1 MSLSSRVIPLLI
13 PAVSLLALGCQ
24 NERERPTAPGTE
36 CGADGTNTVVVDGA
50 CYCRAGYVLA
60 AGGDRCV
67 LPDGPAGDAAV
78 AADAG
83 PLVGDDA
90 GAADAGPPPEGT
102 LRGVGTSVSTC
113 AEGCAAIG
121 FSCTG
126 TCEGTAGR
134 ASYGYYDWDYGWYR
148 SVHSEDL
155 ASCDATWADTH
166 DHTDGE
172 TYELGEVYCCC
183 DIPEVSEIGGVDGE
197 TCEET
202 CAARGF
208 EGCASFHEWP
218 GEDTAG
224 GTLATYERAA
234 TGSVTY
240 IVMGCGATPPEEDY
254 IAGATRTLRDWR
266 CACY

>member
-1 MSLSSRVIPLLI
+1 MSLLRVTLL
-13 PAVSLLALGCQ
+13 LL
-24 NERERPTAPGTE
+24 
-36 CGADGTNTVVVDGA
+36 TVL
-50 CYCRAGYVLA
+50 VLA
-60 AGGDRCV
+60 AGCGSERMRAAEGPTCGEDGTHTVLIDGTCYCEAGHVLAPSGDRCV
-67 LPDGPAGDAAV
+67 PETTGADAAME
-78 AADAG
+78 ADAG
-83 PLVGDDA
+83 AEERVDA
-90 GAADAGPPPEGT
+90 GPPDAGPPPEGT
-102 LRGVGTSVSTC
+102 LRGVGTSHATC

-126 TCEGTAGR
+126 TCEGTVGR

-155 ASCDATWADTH
+155 ASCDATWADTY

-183 DIPEVSEIGGVDGE
+183 DIPEVSVVSGADGE

-202 CAARGF
+202 CASRGF

-218 GEDTAG
+218 SEDTSG
-224 GTLATYERAA
+224 GTLATYERPE

-254 IAGATRTLRDWR
+254 IAGATRYLRDWD